1 MISLS
6 NFDSA
11 NESFVTDNDFLA
23 EVILGLSGAVKSLPC
38 KYFYDE
44 AGSKLFDTICES
56 PEYYPTRTE
65 LKLMKDAA
73 PDIAT
78 AIGSNV
84 DLIEYGSGASKKVR
98 CILDALEMPA
108 SYVAV
113 DISRKFL
120 MKASRSVAQDYPGIA
135 VHAVCADFTKPFDL
149 PKGVGIRSRRSVGY
163 FPGSTIGNF
172 TRLEAKEFLKAC
184 VKTLGPGGGML
195 VGVDLKKDPITLEA
209 AYNDAAGVTKAFNL
223 NILSHINRELSG
235 NFDLQAFDH
244 VAFYNKEL
252 GRIEMHLESFKKQS
266 VTVSGNEF
274 YFEPGERIHTESSY
288 KYNIDEFQALASS
301 AGFVP
306 SKVWTDSNELF
317 SVHFLRI

>member
-98 CILDALEMPA
+98 YILDALEMPE

-120 MKASRSVAQDYPGIA
+120 MKASRSVAQDYPGIV

-149 PKGVGIRSRRSVGY
+149 PKSVGIRSRRSVGY

-172 TRLEAKEFLKAC
+172 TRLEAREFLKAC

-195 VGVDLKKDPITLEA
+195 IGVDLKKDPITLEA

-244 VAFYNKEL
+244 VAFYNKAL

-266 VTVSGNEF
+266 VTVSGHEF

-288 KYNIDEFQALASS
+288 KYNIDEFRALASS

>member
-1 MISLS
+1 MVSLS

-11 NESFVTDNDFLA
+11 HESFVADNDFLA
-23 EVILGLSGAVKSLPC
+23 EVILGLRGPVKSLPC

-44 AGSKLFDTICES
+44 VGSKLFDSICES

-65 LKLMKDAA
+65 LRLMKDAA
-73 PDIAT
+73 QEIAT

-98 CILDALEMPA
+98 YILDALEMPA

-113 DISRKFL
+113 DISREFL
-120 MKASRSVAQDYPGIA
+120 VKASQSVAQDYPGIA
-135 VHAVCADFTKPFDL
+135 VHAVCADFTKPFELPNDL
-149 PKGVGIRSRRSVGY
+149 GTKSKRSVGY

-172 TRLEAKEFLKAC
+172 TRPEAKDFLEAC

-195 VGVDLKKDPITLEA
+195 VGVDLKKDPVTLEA
-209 AYNDAAGVTKAFNL
+209 AYNDAAGITKAFNL

-235 NFDLQAFDH
+235 NFDLQSFCH

-252 GRIEMHLESFKKQS
+252 GRIEMHLESSKKQC
-266 VTVSGNEF
+266 VTVSGTKF
-274 YFEPGERIHTESSY
+274 YFEPGERIHTENSY
-288 KYNIDEFQALASS
+288 KYEIDEFQTLASS

-306 SKVWTDSNELF
+306 SKVWTDDNELF
-317 SVHFLRI
+317 SVHFLQI